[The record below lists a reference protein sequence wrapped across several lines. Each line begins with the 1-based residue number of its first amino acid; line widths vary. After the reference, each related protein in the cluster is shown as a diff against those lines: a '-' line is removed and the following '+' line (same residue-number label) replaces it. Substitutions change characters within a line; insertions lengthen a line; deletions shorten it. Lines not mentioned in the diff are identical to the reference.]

1 MENKWNGITVNGG
14 LRDSQLTNSMEID
27 IRATNTSQVKSI
39 KCNSGEID

>member
-39 KCNSGEID
+39 KHNSGEID